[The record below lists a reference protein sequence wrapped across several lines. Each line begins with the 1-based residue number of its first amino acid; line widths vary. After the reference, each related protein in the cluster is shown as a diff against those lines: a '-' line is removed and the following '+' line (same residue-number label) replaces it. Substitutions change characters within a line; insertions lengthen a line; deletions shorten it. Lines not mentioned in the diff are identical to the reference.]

1 EAFGFAHSSALPDY
15 SAVKTQKDADD
26 YFAIKPPAV
35 QSKPTFISPKKPVP
49 RENVSGS
56 VSSLGSEATFTESQS
71 FINHEFNLSTDTLF
85 EDCEETGET
94 SMSGS
99 HHKARSSLGSTTGLL
114 ARQAIVRDAETCD
127 TAPSLSAVEPRFQL
141 DRKYSLGVAE
151 EALNR
156 ERDGHLLT

>member
-1 EAFGFAHSSALPDY
+1 
-15 SAVKTQKDADD
+15 
-26 YFAIKPPAV
+26 
-35 QSKPTFISPKKPVP
+35 
-49 RENVSGS
+49 

-94 SMSGS
+94 SMSGTSGSAHTSKAQRNVLHLSLNMPKRGS

-151 EALNR
+151 EAL
-156 ERDGHLLT
+156 